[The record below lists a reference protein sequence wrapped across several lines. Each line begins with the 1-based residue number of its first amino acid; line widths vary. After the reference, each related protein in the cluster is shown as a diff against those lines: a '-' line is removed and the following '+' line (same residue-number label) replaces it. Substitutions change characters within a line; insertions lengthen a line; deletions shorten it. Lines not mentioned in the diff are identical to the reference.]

1 VPSGYE
7 PTLTRVIV
15 SKILGKRTDEGT
27 PETTEI
33 RGLAETAGH
42 EVVADGELTPTQARN
57 LAEALPDRTA
67 VKDRHRIVLDVFD
80 DRAGTRTAR
89 LQVRLAELRYEL
101 PRLRAAIRRDEATEY
116 TVKNEEGKEID
127 DHRRRIDEIRPK
139 PDESDGRGR
148 APRARG
154 PSGDRGS
161 AEVADRP
168 SSNGHAPGRPTGPG
182 HTRAP
187 VADGSLHSTS
197 PVHCLIPHGW

>member
-7 PTLTRVIV
+7 PTLTHVVV

-27 PETTEI
+27 PETAEI

-42 EVVADGELTPTQARN
+42 EVVVEGELTPTQARN

-80 DRAGTRTAR
+80 DRVGTRTAR

-101 PRLRAAIRRDEATEY
+101 PHLRAAIRRDEATEY
-116 TVKNEEGKEID
+116 TVKHEEGKEID
-127 DHRRRIDEIRPK
+127 DHCRCIDEIRPK

-154 PSGDRGS
+154 PPGDRG
-161 AEVADRP
+161 V
-168 SSNGHAPGRPTGPG
+168 GGGGRPAVLERARA
-182 HTRAP
+182 RAP
-187 VADGSLHSTS
+187 DGA
-197 PVHCLIPHGW
+197 